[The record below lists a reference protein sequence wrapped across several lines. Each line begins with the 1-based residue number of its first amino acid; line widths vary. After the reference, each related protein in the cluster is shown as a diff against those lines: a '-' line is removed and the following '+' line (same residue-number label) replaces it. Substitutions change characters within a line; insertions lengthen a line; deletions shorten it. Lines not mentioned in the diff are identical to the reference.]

1 MFVAARVS
9 ARLPALG
16 GEFGADDWFILAA
29 WVLSIGFTIA
39 LTMLS
44 YSGLGQDVFRVSF
57 HNITETLKIFTAL
70 EKLYIPTVWIT
81 KISILLLYLR
91 LFPGST
97 LRRYIKICL
106 ALCSAAVVCLF
117 VACVFKC
124 WPISMS
130 WNYWDG
136 EHTGYCTSMAAQ
148 GWANSSLNM
157 FADIVVLL
165 LPLPTIWKLQLSIE
179 KKLGI
184 TAMFSVGLL

>member
-1 MFVAARVS
+1 MARVT
-9 ARLPALG
+9 ARLPTLG
-16 GEFGADDWFILAA
+16 GQLGPDDWFILAA
-29 WVLSIGFTIA
+29 WGLSMGFTTA
-39 LTMLS
+39 LVMLS
-44 YSGLGQDVFRVSF
+44 YSGLGQDVWKVPF

-70 EKLYIPTVWIT
+70 EKLYIPTVWVT

-91 LFPGST
+91 LFPDMKF
-97 LRRYIKICL
+97 RKHIKICL
-106 ALCSAAVVCLF
+106 ALCAATVTCLF

-136 EHTGYCTSMAAQ
+136 EHSGKCTSMAAQ

-157 FADIVVLL
+157 FADIVVLI
-165 LPLPTIWKLQLSIE
+165 LPLPTIWKLRLSID